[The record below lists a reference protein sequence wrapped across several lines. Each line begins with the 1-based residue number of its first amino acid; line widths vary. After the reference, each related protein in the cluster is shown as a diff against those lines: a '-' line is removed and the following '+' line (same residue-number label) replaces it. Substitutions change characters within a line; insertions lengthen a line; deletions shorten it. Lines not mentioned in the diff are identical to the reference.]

1 MKKPILSLA
10 LALCAFALGPAA
22 RAQQPDLTLAGLT
35 VNAGTLIKCGSST
48 INVTVTE
55 TNAGAA
61 RATRHYV
68 DLLGNLGTAG
78 PFVPLCRK
86 MVPGLL
92 AGASQTITFNCVYY
106 NGPCDCLPT
115 TYNESFQGLAD
126 SLASVAE
133 SNESNNSSNVVVA
146 PATCP

>member
-1 MKKPILSLA
+1 MKKPAWILA
-10 LALCAFALGPAA
+10 LALCAIGLGPPAG
-22 RAQQPDLTLAGLT
+22 AQQPDLTLAGLT
-35 VNAGTLIKCGSST
+35 VNAGTLIKCASST
-48 INVTVTE
+48 INVTLTE
-55 TNAGAA
+55 TNAGTA
-61 RATRHYV
+61 RAGRHYV
-68 DLLGNLGTAG
+68 DLMGNLGTTG

-86 MVPGLL
+86 LVPGLL

-115 TYNESFQGLAD
+115 TYNESFQGLTD
-126 SLASVAE
+126 SLANVAE